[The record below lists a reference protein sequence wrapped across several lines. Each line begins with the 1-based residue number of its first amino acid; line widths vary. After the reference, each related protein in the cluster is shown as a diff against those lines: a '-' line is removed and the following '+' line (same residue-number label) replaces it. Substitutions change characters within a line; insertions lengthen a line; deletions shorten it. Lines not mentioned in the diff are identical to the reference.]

1 MKKSILLIINIPL
14 ILNAQWSSSS
24 SINNPVCTQS
34 YNQQNAKIV
43 EDGNGGTIIV
53 WEDYRNDPTQTNAD
67 IYAQRIDKNGF
78 IKWTTDGI
86 AICNQSAHQSNPNIA
101 YANGK
106 IAIIWNDTRNGN
118 TDIYTQMIDTSGN
131 TLWTTNGVPVITK
144 ASTQNDGK
152 VIMSNAG
159 NVYVVYQDSSAGNWD
174 IYAQKLNSSGV
185 QQWGTNGAV
194 VCNAGY
200 DQKNA
205 RLEIA
210 GSGGI
215 YVVWQDKRNSANYDI
230 YCQKLDESGNRLWNV
245 AGNGN
250 WICSTSGTQSNP
262 KIEPFGT
269 GFITAWQDNRTGG
282 GYDVYAQYIDDNG
295 LSQWTANGKAICTAT
310 DNQSAIDMKSTGN
323 TVFIVWKDFRNTLNY
338 DIYMQKID
346 LTGDSLWAT
355 NGIVIS
361 NANYDQIN
369 PNVATDNTNA
379 YVVWQDSSAGE
390 WNTYAAK
397 IDGSGNILWNTVVCN
412 APNNQTDAKNIY
424 DNNGGTILVWKD
436 KRNEITSGWD
446 IYAQKIFSNGSLNN
460 ILSYDSQE
468 MFAKTFPNPA
478 KNEIY
483 VQIFNSAS
491 AHEINISTING
502 KEIIK
507 ESTNFALKKI
517 DISSLPEGIYFITV
531 KNNKGDNFTTK
542 FIKQ

>member
-185 QQWGTNGAV
+185 QQWGTNGTV

-346 LTGDSLWAT
+346 LTGNSLWAT